1 MYLAIYLS
9 IYLSIYPSIHP
20 SIYLSVYFCPSICL
34 SIYLPIYLS
43 TYLST
48 YLCIYL
54 SISIYLYLSLS
65 ISIYLY
71 LSLSISIYLYLS
83 LSIYL
88 SIYLIYLSIYL
99 SIYLYIYI
107 YISWPWLWHCL
118 CDVLSGA
125 AGCAVWSHL
134 GCFKDPWSFWFYP
147 KYGWFRRESPI
158 KLDDSGVPPFMETP
172 IYIYTHLVCICI
184 SFHIFHHTHRLTI
197 NLTINT
203 LQVPCFADQSPVVA
217 AQWHPLPW
225 RWSSPGAAHR
235 ACSLLETGDISW

>member
-1 MYLAIYLS
+1 MYLS
-9 IYLSIYPSIHP
+9 IYLSLSI
-20 SIYLSVYFCPSICL
+20 SIYL
-34 SIYLPIYLS
+34 YLS
-43 TYLST
+43 
-48 YLCIYL
+48 L

-88 SIYLIYLSIYL
+88 SIYLIYLSIY
-99 SIYLYIYI
+99 IYI
-107 YISWPWLWHCL
+107 YIMALVVTLPVRCAFRSCRL
-118 CDVLSGA
+118 CSLKAISAASKIHDLLVL
-125 AGCAVWSHL
+125 
-134 GCFKDPWSFWFYP
+134 P

-217 AQWHPLPW
+217 AQWH
-225 RWSSPGAAHR
+225 RYHEGDRHQV
-235 ACSLLETGDISW
+235 LLIEPAVF